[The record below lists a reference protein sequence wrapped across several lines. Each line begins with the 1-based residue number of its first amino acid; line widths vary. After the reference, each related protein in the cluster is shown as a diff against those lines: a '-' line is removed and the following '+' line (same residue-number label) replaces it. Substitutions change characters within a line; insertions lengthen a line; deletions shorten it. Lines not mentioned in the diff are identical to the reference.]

1 MGMVASLHIQ
11 AAFQLGVQR
20 HAGQQADKTDGVGI
34 AQERR
39 DSGDFV
45 YIHFPADTAA
55 VHHHLAGRTGTHVQ
69 TTVSGTCAAAHGPA
83 KISAKDSILFRR
95 EHIFNKVI
103 HQTLREQVG
112 IQGIGGTVGE
122 TQHKTV

>member
-1 MGMVASLHIQ
+1 MSRIENGEQAQQVGSSVNGDSLLGNQGMGMVASLHIQ

-55 VHHHLAGRTGTHVQ
+55 VHHHRLSLLLGNHRFFQGQLRHRIRNLRCGPRTR
-69 TTVSGTCAAAHGPA
+69 
-83 KISAKDSILFRR
+83 KDQR
-95 EHIFNKVI
+95 
-103 HQTLREQVG
+103 
-112 IQGIGGTVGE
+112 QGQYFIP
-122 TQHKTV
+122 